1 MPPDPA
7 TQQILD
13 LIAQLGG
20 PPITQRTPEEAREDY
35 ARLTSMS
42 AGTLPDVSSIERREI
57 AGVPVHVV
65 TPHGEAPLPVLTWFH
80 GGGWVIGSSEL
91 SLPVCA
97 QLATQAG
104 CIVVSVDYSLA
115 PEAPFPQ
122 AVEECISV
130 GEWLLEHAAE
140 LGGDPRRV
148 AVGGDSAGGNLAAV
162 VAQEVDGFVF
172 QLLVYPVVDAT
183 ASHPSYVENA
193 SGYLLEADTMR
204 WFIDH
209 YLHGADPRDP
219 RVSPLYAQ
227 LDTFADLPPAL
238 VITAELDPLR
248 DEGQAYA
255 ERMRQAGVEVMHTC
269 YEGQIHGFFS
279 MGELLP
285 AGSRAVSEAANAL
298 RSAFAA

>member
-1 MPPDPA
+1 MPLDPA
-7 TQQILD
+7 TQQLVD

-20 PPITQRTPEEAREDY
+20 PPITQRTPEEARADY
-35 ARLTSMS
+35 ARLAALS
-42 AGTLPDVSSIERREI
+42 AGAAPDVSSIERREI

-65 TPHGEAPLPVLTWFH
+65 TPHGSPPFPVLAWFH

-91 SLPVCA
+91 SLPVCRE
-97 QLATQAG
+97 LATQAD
-104 CIVVSVDYSLA
+104 CLVVSVDYSLA
-115 PEAPFPQ
+115 PESPFPR
-122 AVEECISV
+122 ALEECIAV
-130 GEWLLEHAAE
+130 VEWLLEHAGE

-172 QLLVYPVVDAT
+172 QLLVYPVTDAT
-183 ASHPSYVENA
+183 ASHPSYAENA

-219 RVSPLYAQ
+219 RVSPLHAD
-227 LDTFADLPPAL
+227 LDTLADLPPAL
-238 VITAELDPLR
+238 VITAEFDPLR

-255 ERMRQAGVEVMHTC
+255 QRMRQAGVEVTDTC
-269 YEGQIHGFFS
+269 YDGQIHGFFS
-279 MGELLP
+279 MGAFLP
-285 AGSRAVSEAANAL
+285 TGSKAVSEAAAAL
-298 RSAFAA
+298 KSAFET